1 MSDNKITSV
10 ETMRKA
16 VPEFDGTNWK
26 DFAFSVRTTLKGNGC
41 YDAVKADWEL
51 RNDRAFGVIALSCT
65 KRIRNGLHKITT
77 AKTVLEHLRTEF
89 VSKSLPAILEAERQY
104 ENLLK
109 KPTSPI
115 RN

>member
-16 VPEFDGTNWK
+16 PVEPGIPPND
-26 DFAFSVRTTLKGNGC
+26 DAD
-41 YDAVKADWEL
+41 DAVKADWEL

>member
-1 MSDNKITSV
+1 MTDSKITSV

-26 DFAFSVRTTLKGNGC
+26 DFAFSVRTTLKGN
-41 YDAVKADWEL
+41 AKADWEL

-77 AKTVLEHLRTEF
+77 AKAVFEHLRTEF
-89 VSKSLPAILEAERQY
+89 VSKSLPAILEAE
-104 ENLLK
+104 
-109 KPTSPI
+109 
-115 RN
+115 